1 MTLERIGGVLL
12 VAGGAAILLA
22 FGLGSSALAVG
33 AIALVG
39 LGAATLAM
47 AGPWP
52 LGGRMARAGLG
63 LSAVGL
69 AGFTVSGLA
78 IDDLHPSSPLV
89 GLALIVAVLV
99 SVVATGAGG
108 LLIGASAV
116 RTIWGVRRTSEISPG
131 ELDLAPSGPKGPGQG
146 SGRRVRRIR
155 RGVVALLAAMTLVGL
170 TGYTAYVGA
179 IGSDQLLHPS
189 GNPDCRTPLVRY
201 GWTYEAVNYD
211 IADDAVLKSQNPDM
225 EHCASQGA
233 TAGSEVVTADGVRIA
248 GWYVPAADGA
258 GPTGTTVV
266 LVHGWDANKSE
277 VLKYAV
283 PLHASFNV
291 VAIDERD
298 GGRSGLA
305 ESTFGLREKL
315 DVEAIIDWLVRI
327 KHPAHIAV
335 MGNSMGG
342 GASALAAA
350 GDPRIEALILDSTH
364 AHVSNIFE
372 RRLEVDAGHPSLPG
386 TPAILAGIWVRTGV
400 DLMEADPIAAIPA
413 LGHRPLLLIHGAAD
427 LHDLP
432 ALSVDANYRAAQD
445 SGVPVELHMCPGAT
459 HGMVIDTCPTEWG
472 QWIVGFLDRVFQMPS

>member
-22 FGLGSSALAVG
+22 FGLGSSVLAVG

-39 LGAATLAM
+39 LGVATLAM

-52 LGGRMARAGLG
+52 LGGRLARVGLG
-63 LSAVGL
+63 MSAVGL
-69 AGFTVSGLA
+69 AGFTVSALA
-78 IDDLHPSSPLV
+78 LDLHPSLPPLE
-89 GLALIVAVLV
+89 LALIVAILV
-99 SVVATGAGG
+99 SVAATGVGS
-108 LLIGASAV
+108 LLIGAWAV
-116 RTIWGVRRTSEISPG
+116 RSIRGVRRASETSRG
-131 ELDLAPSGPKGPGQG
+131 ETGLAPSGAEGPGQG
-146 SGRRVRRIR
+146 SGRRVRQIR
-155 RGVVALLAAMTLVGL
+155 RGMAALLAAMMLAGL
-170 TGYTAYVGA
+170 TGFTAYVGA
-179 IGSDQLLHPS
+179 VGSDGLLHPS

-211 IADDAVLKSQNPDM
+211 IADDAVLQAQNPDM

-233 TAGSEVVTADGVRIA
+233 TAGSEVVTSDGVRIA

-283 PLHASFNV
+283 PLHARFNV
-291 VAIDERD
+291 VAIDLRD
-298 GGRSGLA
+298 GGRSA
-305 ESTFGLREKL
+305 PADSTFGLREQL
-315 DVEAIIDWLVRI
+315 DLEAIIDWLVRT

-342 GASALAAA
+342 GTGALAAA

-364 AHVSNIFE
+364 AHVTNVWAQ
-372 RRLEVDAGHPSLPG
+372 RLVVDNGLPYLPG
-386 TPAILAGIWVRTGV
+386 TPAVVAGIWVRTGL
-400 DLMEADPIAAIPA
+400 DLMEADPIGAIPA

-427 LHDLP
+427 VHDLP

-459 HGMVIDTCPTEWG
+459 HGNVIDTCPVEWG
-472 QWIVGFLDRVFQMPS
+472 QWIVGFLDRVFHLPS

>member
-1 MTLERIGGVLL
+1 MTLERIGQVFL

-22 FGLGSSALAVG
+22 FGLRSSALAVG
-33 AIALVG
+33 AVALVG
-39 LGAATLAM
+39 LGAATLALP
-47 AGPWP
+47 GPWP
-52 LGGRMARAGLG
+52 LGGRLARAGLG

-69 AGFTVSGLA
+69 AGFIVSGLA
-78 IDDLHPSSPLV
+78 IDYLHPSIPLV
-89 GLALIVAVLV
+89 DLALIAAVLV
-99 SVVATGAGG
+99 SVVATGVGG

-116 RTIWGVRRTSEISPG
+116 RTIWGVRRTSETSRG
-131 ELDLAPSGPKGPGQG
+131 AEGPGRG

-155 RGVVALLAAMTLVGL
+155 RGVVALLASTTLVGL

-179 IGSDQLLHPS
+179 IGSDQLIHPS

-211 IADDAVLKSQNPDM
+211 IADDAVLQSQNPDM
-225 EHCASQGA
+225 EHCASQGS
-233 TAGSEVVTADGVRIA
+233 TAGSEVVTADGIRIA
-248 GWYVPAADGA
+248 GWYVPAANGA
-258 GPTGTTVV
+258 GPTGATVV

-283 PLHASFNV
+283 PLHATFNV
-291 VAIDERD
+291 VAIDLRH
-298 GGRSGLA
+298 GGRSGQA
-305 ESTFGLREKL
+305 DSTFGLREKL
-315 DVEAIIDWLVRI
+315 DLEAVIDWLVRT

-342 GASALAAA
+342 GTAALAAG

-364 AHVSNIFE
+364 AYVSNILV

-427 LHDLP
+427 VHDLP
-432 ALSVDANYRAAQD
+432 ALSADANYRAAQD
-445 SGVPVELHMCPGAT
+445 SGVPVELHLCPGAT
-459 HGMVIDTCPTEWG
+459 HGKVIDTCPVEWG

>member
-1 MTLERIGGVLL
+1 MTARPGSASRRLEPGAWRSAGPSSGRSPRCAFGTRSRVRNVLRRPTSCLLTFPATRQSARGRQLWEREMTLGRIGGVLL

-22 FGLGSSALAVG
+22 FGLGSAALAVG

-52 LGGRMARAGLG
+52 LGGRLARAGLG
-63 LSAVGL
+63 LSAIGL

-99 SVVATGAGG
+99 SVLATGVGG

-131 ELDLAPSGPKGPGQG
+131 ELDLAPSGPENTGQG

-211 IADDAVLKSQNPDM
+211 IADDAVLQGQNPDM

-233 TAGSEVVTADGVRIA
+233 IAGSEVVTADGVRIA

-266 LVHGWDANKSE
+266 LSLIHISE
-277 VLKYAV
+277 PTRLGMISYAV
-283 PLHASFNV
+283 F
-291 VAIDERD
+291 
-298 GGRSGLA
+298 
-305 ESTFGLREKL
+305 
-315 DVEAIIDWLVRI
+315 
-327 KHPAHIAV
+327 
-335 MGNSMGG
+335 
-342 GASALAAA
+342 
-350 GDPRIEALILDSTH
+350 
-364 AHVSNIFE
+364 
-372 RRLEVDAGHPSLPG
+372 
-386 TPAILAGIWVRTGV
+386 
-400 DLMEADPIAAIPA
+400 
-413 LGHRPLLLIHGAAD
+413 
-427 LHDLP
+427 
-432 ALSVDANYRAAQD
+432 
-445 SGVPVELHMCPGAT
+445 
-459 HGMVIDTCPTEWG
+459 
-472 QWIVGFLDRVFQMPS
+472 